1 MTILVHYKTP
11 AIDNRKNISRITVTL
26 YVTVET
32 EFIDNDDDEF
42 LFNYDINCSNDNG
55 PWIQFVK
62 LDTNNFNRPFRIK
75 QKTKDQ
81 ILGYNG

>member
-42 LFNYDINCSNDNG
+42 LFNYDINC
-55 PWIQFVK
+55 WTM
-62 LDTNNFNRPFRIK
+62 DTIC
-75 QKTKDQ
+75 KT
-81 ILGYNG
+81 